1 MACDE
6 PAGLSGI
13 FTRQNSASAVSL
25 DFEPDA
31 DYKFVETLEDR
42 YKCAYCHLVLR
53 NPHQTG
59 CGHRF
64 CQQCILSLRSVQT
77 PSASASSLSSPS

>member
-1 MACDE
+1 MFSSLWNQHTPQKAMAYFEEQGGVPC
-6 PAGLSGI
+6 G
-13 FTRQNSASAVSL
+13 FTRQNSGNSISL

-31 DYKFVETLEDR
+31 EYQFVEQLEER
-42 YKCAYCHLVLR
+42 YKCAFCRSVLH

-64 CQQCILSLRSVQT
+64 CHHCILSLR
-77 PSASASSLSSPS
+77 

>member
-1 MACDE
+1 MSASLPSAAPMACDE
-6 PAGLSGI
+6 PAALSGI
-13 FTRQNSASAVSL
+13 FMRQNSASTNSL

-31 DYKFVETLEDR
+31 DYKFVESLEER
-42 YKCAYCHLVLR
+42 YKCAYCHLVLH

-64 CQQCILSLRSVQT
+64 CQQCILALR
-77 PSASASSLSSPS
+77 